1 LVLDKCEILKQDDC
15 WLRADYSMLVT
26 CVLTLEVEQGGAK
39 AEKVEE
45 NDWSWGQGL
54 EALYA

>member
-1 LVLDKCEILKQDDC
+1 
-15 WLRADYSMLVT
+15 LRADYSMLVA

-39 AEKVEE
+39 VEKVEE

-54 EALYA
+54 EALCA